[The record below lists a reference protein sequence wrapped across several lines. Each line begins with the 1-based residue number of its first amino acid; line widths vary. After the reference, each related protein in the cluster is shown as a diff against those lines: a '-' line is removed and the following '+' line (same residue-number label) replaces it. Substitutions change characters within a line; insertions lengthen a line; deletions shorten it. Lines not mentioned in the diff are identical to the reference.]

1 MLCTFFCKFKPTPR
15 SIALFFFF
23 APFRKFLAMGYAA
36 IWQPCP
42 IILRHFARQ
51 CDALYRIKQHTLR
64 HNRIAISGPKQFSTC
79 ASAVTCCLVV
89 RRKPVQ
95 KDCRSVTTPILMG
108 EKEKC
113 PAAENPIKA
122 GKLRQRKTG
131 VLRLYLPFL
140 TSNKKKKP
148 PKRCLFPRFILP
160 LLSQP
165 RINM

>member
-23 APFRKFLAMGYAA
+23 APFRKSLAMGSSP

-42 IILRHFARQ
+42 IILRHLARQ
-51 CDALYRIKQHTLR
+51 CGALYRVKQHTLR
-64 HNRIAISGPKQFSTC
+64 HNSIAISGPKRLSMC
-79 ASAVTCCLVV
+79 ASAITCRLVI

-95 KDCRSVTTPILMG
+95 KDCRSVANPILMG
-108 EKEKC
+108 AKEKC
-113 PAAENPIKA
+113 QTAENPIKA
-122 GKLRQRKTG
+122 GKLRQRKIG

-148 PKRCLFPRFILP
+148 TK
-160 LLSQP
+160 
-165 RINM
+165 

>member
-79 ASAVTCCLVV
+79 ASAITCRLVV
-89 RRKPVQ
+89 RRKPIQ

-131 VLRLYLPFL
+131 VLQLHFPFL

-148 PKRCLFPRFILP
+148 PK
-160 LLSQP
+160 
-165 RINM
+165 

>member
-1 MLCTFFCKFKPTPR
+1 MVDKQYFYLMLCTFFCKFKPTPR

-23 APFRKFLAMGYAA
+23 APFRKSLAMGSSP

-42 IILRHFARQ
+42 IILRHLARQ
-51 CDALYRIKQHTLR
+51 CGALYRVKQHTLR
-64 HNRIAISGPKQFSTC
+64 HNSIAISGPKRLSTC
-79 ASAVTCCLVV
+79 ASATTCRLVV

-122 GKLRQRKTG
+122 GKLRQRDTG

-148 PKRCLFPRFILP
+148 PK
-160 LLSQP
+160 
-165 RINM
+165 

>member
-23 APFRKFLAMGYAA
+23 APFRKSLAMGYAA

-51 CDALYRIKQHTLR
+51 CDALYRVKQHTLR
-64 HNRIAISGPKQFSTC
+64 HNSIAISGPKRLSTC
-79 ASAVTCCLVV
+79 TSAVTCRLVV

-95 KDCRSVTTPILMG
+95 KDCRSVATPILMG

-122 GKLRQRKTG
+122 GKLRQRETS
-131 VLRLYLPFL
+131 VLRLHFPFL

-148 PKRCLFPRFILP
+148 PK
-160 LLSQP
+160 
-165 RINM
+165 

>member
-1 MLCTFFCKFKPTPR
+1 MLCTFFCKFKPTSR
-15 SIALFFFF
+15 SIALFFFC
-23 APFRKFLAMGYAA
+23 APFRKSLVMAFPA

-64 HNRIAISGPKQFSTC
+64 HNSIAISGPKRLFTC
-79 ASAVTCCLVV
+79 ASAITCRLVV
-89 RRKPVQ
+89 RRKPIQ

-113 PAAENPIKA
+113 RAAENPITA
-122 GKLRQRKTG
+122 GKWRQRKTG

-148 PKRCLFPRFILP
+148 PK
-160 LLSQP
+160 
-165 RINM
+165 

>member
-15 SIALFFFF
+15 SIALFFFC
-23 APFRKFLAMGYAA
+23 APFRKSLAMGYAA

-95 KDCRSVTTPILMG
+95 KDCRSVANLILTG
-108 EKEKC
+108 EKAKC
-113 PAAENPIKA
+113 QAAENSIRA

-131 VLRLYLPFL
+131 GLQLYLPFL

-148 PKRCLFPRFILP
+148 PK
-160 LLSQP
+160 
-165 RINM
+165 

>member
-23 APFRKFLAMGYAA
+23 APFRKSLAMGSSP
-36 IWQPCP
+36 IWRPCP
-42 IILRHFARQ
+42 IILRHLARQ
-51 CDALYRIKQHTLR
+51 CSALYRVKQHTLR
-64 HNRIAISGPKQFSTC
+64 HNSIAISGPKRLSTC
-79 ASAVTCCLVV
+79 ASAITCRLVV

-131 VLRLYLPFL
+131 VLRLYLPSL

-148 PKRCLFPRFILP
+148 PK
-160 LLSQP
+160 
-165 RINM
+165 

>member
-23 APFRKFLAMGYAA
+23 APFRKSLAMGASP

-42 IILRHFARQ
+42 IILHHFARQ
-51 CDALYRIKQHTLR
+51 CGALYRVKQHTLLR
-64 HNRIAISGPKQFSTC
+64 NNIAISEPKRLSMC
-79 ASAVTCCLVV
+79 ASAITCRLVV

-95 KDCRSVTTPILMG
+95 KDCRSVTPPILMG

-113 PAAENPIKA
+113 RAAENPITA
-122 GKLRQRKTG
+122 GEFRQRKTG
-131 VLRLYLPFL
+131 CLRLHFPFL

-148 PKRCLFPRFILP
+148 PK
-160 LLSQP
+160 
-165 RINM
+165 

>member
-23 APFRKFLAMGYAA
+23 APFRKSLAIGSSP
-36 IWQPCP
+36 IWRPCP

-51 CDALYRIKQHTLR
+51 CGALYRVKQHTLR
-64 HNRIAISGPKQFSTC
+64 HNSIAISGPKRLSTC
-79 ASAVTCCLVV
+79 ASAITCRLVV

-113 PAAENPIKA
+113 PAAGNPIKA

-131 VLRLYLPFL
+131 GLRLYLPFL

-148 PKRCLFPRFILP
+148 PK
-160 LLSQP
+160 
-165 RINM
+165 

>member
-1 MLCTFFCKFKPTPR
+1 MVDKQHFYLMLCTFFCKFKPTPR
-15 SIALFFFF
+15 SIALFFFC
-23 APFRKFLAMGYAA
+23 APFRKSLAMSFPA

-51 CDALYRIKQHTLR
+51 CDALYRVKQHTLR
-64 HNRIAISGPKQFSTC
+64 HNSIAISGPKRLSTC
-79 ASAVTCCLVV
+79 ASAITCRLVV

-122 GKLRQRKTG
+122 GKLRQRKIG

-140 TSNKKKKP
+140 TSNKKKKL
-148 PKRCLFPRFILP
+148 PK
-160 LLSQP
+160 
-165 RINM
+165 

>member
-1 MLCTFFCKFKPTPR
+1 MVDKQHFYLMLCTFFCKFKPTPR

-23 APFRKFLAMGYAA
+23 APFRKSLAMGSSP
-36 IWQPCP
+36 IWRPCP

-51 CDALYRIKQHTLR
+51 CDALYRVKQHTLR
-64 HNRIAISGPKQFSTC
+64 HNSIAISGPKRLSTC
-79 ASAVTCCLVV
+79 ASATTCRLVV

-113 PAAENPIKA
+113 PAAGNPIKA

-148 PKRCLFPRFILP
+148 PK
-160 LLSQP
+160 
-165 RINM
+165 

>member
-1 MLCTFFCKFKPTPR
+1 MVDKQHFYLMLCTFFCKFKPTPR

-23 APFRKFLAMGYAA
+23 APFRKSLAMGSSP
-36 IWQPCP
+36 IWRPCP
-42 IILRHFARQ
+42 IILHHFTRQ
-51 CDALYRIKQHTLR
+51 CDALYRVKQHTLR
-64 HNRIAISGPKQFSTC
+64 HNSIAISGPKRLSTC
-79 ASAVTCCLVV
+79 TSAITCRLVV

-113 PAAENPIKA
+113 RAAENPIKA

-148 PKRCLFPRFILP
+148 PK
-160 LLSQP
+160 
-165 RINM
+165 

>member
-23 APFRKFLAMGYAA
+23 APFRKSLVMGSSP

-42 IILRHFARQ
+42 IILRHLARQ
-51 CDALYRIKQHTLR
+51 CGALYRVKQHTLR
-64 HNRIAISGPKQFSTC
+64 HNSIAISGPKRLSTC
-79 ASAVTCCLVV
+79 ASAITCRLVV

-122 GKLRQRKTG
+122 GKLRQRKIG

-148 PKRCLFPRFILP
+148 TK
-160 LLSQP
+160 
-165 RINM
+165 

>member
-23 APFRKFLAMGYAA
+23 APFCKSLAMGSSP
-36 IWQPCP
+36 IWRPCP

-51 CDALYRIKQHTLR
+51 CDALYRVKQHTLR
-64 HNRIAISGPKQFSTC
+64 HNSIAISGPKRLSTC
-79 ASAVTCCLVV
+79 ALAITCRLVV

-113 PAAENPIKA
+113 PAAENSIKA

-148 PKRCLFPRFILP
+148 PK
-160 LLSQP
+160 
-165 RINM
+165 

>member
-23 APFRKFLAMGYAA
+23 APFRKSLAMGSSP
-36 IWQPCP
+36 IWRPCP
-42 IILRHFARQ
+42 IILHHFARQ
-51 CDALYRIKQHTLR
+51 CDALYRVKQHTLR
-64 HNRIAISGPKQFSTC
+64 HNSIAISGPKRLSTC
-79 ASAVTCCLVV
+79 ASDTTCRLVV

-95 KDCRSVTTPILMG
+95 KDCRSVATPILMG

-113 PAAENPIKA
+113 PAAENPIKV

-148 PKRCLFPRFILP
+148 PK
-160 LLSQP
+160 
-165 RINM
+165 

>member
-15 SIALFFFF
+15 SIALFFFS
-23 APFRKFLAMGYAA
+23 APFRKSLAMGSSP
-36 IWQPCP
+36 IWRPCP
-42 IILRHFARQ
+42 IILRHLARQ
-51 CDALYRIKQHTLR
+51 CGALYRVKQHTLR
-64 HNRIAISGPKQFSTC
+64 HNSIAMSGPKRLSTC
-79 ASAVTCCLVV
+79 ASAITCRLVIGQ
-89 RRKPVQ
+89 KPIQ

-148 PKRCLFPRFILP
+148 PK
-160 LLSQP
+160 
-165 RINM
+165 

>member
-15 SIALFFFF
+15 SIALFFFSE
-23 APFRKFLAMGYAA
+23 PFRKSLAMSFPA

-51 CDALYRIKQHTLR
+51 CGALYRVKQHTLR
-64 HNRIAISGPKQFSTC
+64 HNSIAISGPKRLSTC
-79 ASAVTCCLVV
+79 TLAITCRLVV

-95 KDCRSVTTPILMG
+95 KDCRSVAPPILMG
-108 EKEKC
+108 AKEKC
-113 PAAENPIKA
+113 RGAENPITA
-122 GKLRQRKTG
+122 GKLRQRKTD

-148 PKRCLFPRFILP
+148 PK
-160 LLSQP
+160 
-165 RINM
+165 

>member
-23 APFRKFLAMGYAA
+23 APFRKSLAMGSSP
-36 IWQPCP
+36 IWRPCP
-42 IILRHFARQ
+42 IILRHLARQ
-51 CDALYRIKQHTLR
+51 CGALYRVKQHTLR
-64 HNRIAISGPKQFSTC
+64 HNSIAISGPKRLSTC
-79 ASAVTCCLVV
+79 ASAITCRLVV
-89 RRKPVQ
+89 RRKPIQ
-95 KDCRSVTTPILMG
+95 KDCRSVATPILMG

-131 VLRLYLPFL
+131 GLRLYLPFL

-148 PKRCLFPRFILP
+148 PK
-160 LLSQP
+160 
-165 RINM
+165 

>member
-1 MLCTFFCKFKPTPR
+1 MVDKQHFYLMLCTFFCKFKPTPR
-15 SIALFFFF
+15 SIALFFFS
-23 APFRKFLAMGYAA
+23 APFRKSLVMGSSP
-36 IWQPCP
+36 IWRPCP

-51 CDALYRIKQHTLR
+51 CGALYRLKQHTLR
-64 HNRIAISGPKQFSTC
+64 HNSIAMSGPKRLSTC
-79 ASAVTCCLVV
+79 ASAITYRLVV
-89 RRKPVQ
+89 RRKPIQ

-140 TSNKKKKP
+140 TPNKKKKP
-148 PKRCLFPRFILP
+148 PK
-160 LLSQP
+160 
-165 RINM
+165 